1 LRLWILILL
10 VLTSSVVLGFFIG
23 YIENP
28 EKSSPLQTD
37 ENNELSEN
45 VGVQDKITAKK
56 WIKITMKK
64 KVYCGTASQGF
75 MKKQTC
81 MT

>member
-1 LRLWILILL
+1 MRLWIVIFL
-10 VLTSSVVLGFFIG
+10 VLTSLAGLGFYIG
-23 YIENP
+23 YTV
-28 EKSSPLQTD
+28 QTD
-37 ENNELSEN
+37 ENIELSEN
-45 VGVQDKITAKK
+45 VGVQDKITVKK